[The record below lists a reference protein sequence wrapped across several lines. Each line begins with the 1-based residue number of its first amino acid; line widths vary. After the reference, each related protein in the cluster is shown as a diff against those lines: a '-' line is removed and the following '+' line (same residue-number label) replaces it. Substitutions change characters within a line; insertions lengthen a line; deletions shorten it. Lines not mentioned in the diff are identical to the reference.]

1 MEGGAKMSVR
11 LKEIGDRIRQA
22 RMAINMSQQTLAEKL
37 DITPSYV
44 SNLELG
50 KNNFTVDKLIKLTE
64 ILGVSAD
71 WLLRSNIPESK
82 AFIDQDIAELLKDC
96 DAAERTALLQIL
108 ISSKASIRD
117 YTAKTENK

>member
-1 MEGGAKMSVR
+1 MSVR

-44 SNLELG
+44 SNMELG

-71 WLLRSNIPESK
+71 WLLRSNIHESK
-82 AFIDQDIAELLKDC
+82 VFIDQDIAELLKDC

>member
-1 MEGGAKMSVR
+1 MSVQ

-44 SNLELG
+44 SNMELG

-64 ILGVSAD
+64 VLSVSAD
-71 WLLRSNIPESK
+71 WLLRSNTPESK
-82 AFIDQDIAELLKDC
+82 VFIDQDITEILKDC
-96 DAAERTALLQIL
+96 SAAERTALLKIL
-108 ISSKASIRD
+108 ISSKATIRD
-117 YTAKTENK
+117 YSAKTDTK

>member
-1 MEGGAKMSVR
+1 MSVR

-37 DITPSYV
+37 DITPSQV
-44 SNLELG
+44 SNMELG
-50 KNNFTVDKLIKLTE
+50 KNNFTVNKLITLTE

-82 AFIDQDIAELLKDC
+82 VFIDQDIAELLKDC

-108 ISSKASIRD
+108 ISSKASIRE